1 MAKKRKNENVDPDAP
16 PPPQWTPPTDDVEW
30 RDWMKLGIW
39 SCDDLGKYGV
49 AHSAKASFKTPL
61 PVEHGPDRAR
71 LSKPAAKAF
80 DEAVAVFER
89 HMAVSCDVPTI
100 SNLLT
105 AERKVEYDLN
115 TEEGKYRLF
124 LSSCPL
130 VPGRKGPGKVTF
142 KPVQHYID
150 PSMFKPVID
159 FHLRETLSKRSR
171 RTSVGTRAATPS
183 TSPSPTWKRKNAV
196 SPASPRRR

>member
-16 PPPQWTPPTDDVEW
+16 PPPQWTPPTDDGEW
-30 RDWMKLGIW
+30 RDWMKTGIW
-39 SCDDLGKYGV
+39 GSDDLATYGA

-61 PVEHGPDRAR
+61 LVFFGPDRAR
-71 LSKPAAKAF
+71 LSNSAAKAF

-115 TEEGKYRLF
+115 TEEGK
-124 LSSCPL
+124 
-130 VPGRKGPGKVTF
+130 
-142 KPVQHYID
+142 
-150 PSMFKPVID
+150 
-159 FHLRETLSKRSR
+159 
-171 RTSVGTRAATPS
+171 
-183 TSPSPTWKRKNAV
+183 
-196 SPASPRRR
+196 